1 VNGNKF
7 LLDTNILLYV
17 AGKRIDTTSLPQ
29 GEFFIS
35 FVTELEILSYPSLTP
50 QEEIRLRKLLAEMPV
65 IDATREIKDSAIAL
79 RKQYRL
85 KLPDALIA
93 ATAQTLKATLI
104 TNDKGFDVIKEITT
118 LAIKAQ

>member
-1 VNGNKF
+1 MNGNKF

-17 AGKRIDTTSLPQ
+17 AGKRIDITALPQ
-29 GEFFIS
+29 GEFYIS

-50 QEEIRLRKLLAEMPV
+50 QEEKQLRKLLGEMPV
-65 IDATREIKDSAIAL
+65 IDATREIKDSAITL

-93 ATAQTLKATLI
+93 ATARTLKATLI
-104 TNDKGFDVIKEITT
+104 TNDKGFDAIKEITV
-118 LAIKAQ
+118 LAIKTR

>member
-1 VNGNKF
+1 VNGSKF

-17 AGKRIDTTSLPQ
+17 AGKRLDIADLPS
-29 GEFFIS
+29 GEYYIS

-50 QEEIRLRKLLAEMPV
+50 KEETQLTKLLAKTPV
-65 IDATREIKDSAIAL
+65 IDATREIKDLAISL

-93 ATAQTLKATLI
+93 ATAQALKATLKRCAR
-104 TNDKGFDVIKEITT
+104 NGLSALVQCGKTT
-118 LAIKAQ
+118 

>member
-7 LLDTNILLYV
+7 LLDTNILLYI
-17 AGKRIDTTSLPQ
+17 AGKRIDTTALPQ

-35 FVTELEILSYPSLTP
+35 FVTELEILSYPSLMP
-50 QEEIRLRKLLAEMPV
+50 QEEIRLRKLLAGMPV
-65 IDATREIKDSAIAL
+65 VDATREIKDSAIAL

-104 TNDKGFDVIKEITT
+104 TNDKGFNAIKEITT
-118 LAIKAQ
+118 LAIKAR

>member
-7 LLDTNILLYV
+7 LLDTNILLYI

-35 FVTELEILSYPSLTP
+35 FVTELEILSYPSRTT

-93 ATAQTLKATLI
+93 ATAQTLNATPI
-104 TNDKGFDVIKEITT
+104 TNDKGFDTIKEITT
-118 LAIKAQ
+118 LAIKA

>member
-1 VNGNKF
+1 MNGNKF
-7 LLDTNILLYV
+7 LLDTNILLYI

-35 FVTELEILSYPSLTP
+35 FVTELEILSYPSRTT

-93 ATAQTLKATLI
+93 ATAQTLNATPI
-104 TNDKGFDVIKEITT
+104 TNDKGFDTIKEITT
-118 LAIKAQ
+118 LAIKA

>member
-7 LLDTNILLYV
+7 LLDTNILLYI
-17 AGKRIDTTSLPQ
+17 AGKRIDTADLPQ

-35 FVTELEILSYPSLTP
+35 FVTELEILSYPSLTT
-50 QEEIRLRKLLAEMPV
+50 QEETQLRKLLAEMPV

-93 ATAQTLKATLI
+93 ATAQR
-104 TNDKGFDVIKEITT
+104 
-118 LAIKAQ
+118 

>member
-1 VNGNKF
+1 MNGNKF
-7 LLDTNILLYV
+7 LLDTNILLYI

-104 TNDKGFDVIKEITT
+104 TNDKGFDAIKEIAT
-118 LAIKAQ
+118 LAIKA

>member
-1 VNGNKF
+1 M
-7 LLDTNILLYV
+7 
-17 AGKRIDTTSLPQ
+17 
-29 GEFFIS
+29 
-35 FVTELEILSYPSLTP
+35 TELEILSYPSLTP

-93 ATAQTLKATLI
+93 ATAQTLRATLI
-104 TNDKGFDVIKEITT
+104 TNDKGFDAINEITT
-118 LAIKAQ
+118 LAIKTR

>member
-7 LLDTNILLYV
+7 LLDTNILLYI

-104 TNDKGFDVIKEITT
+104 TNDKGFDAIKEIAT
-118 LAIKAQ
+118 LAIKA

>member
-17 AGKRIDTTSLPQ
+17 AGKRIETTSLPQ
-29 GEFFIS
+29 GEFYVS

-50 QEEIRLRKLLAEMPV
+50 QEEIRLRKLLTEMPV

-104 TNDKGFDVIKEITT
+104 TNDKGFDAIKEITT
-118 LAIKAQ
+118 LAIKAR

>member
-1 VNGNKF
+1 MNGNKF

-29 GEFFIS
+29 GEYYVS

-104 TNDKGFDVIKEITT
+104 TNDKGFDTIKEITT
-118 LAIKAQ
+118 LAIKAR